1 MPGETF
7 SVDMITETTAKRLA
21 GAMEANAEATMRVA
35 NKMGAYD
42 IPKSWPEIQQ
52 FIRSGRIAQICPV
65 GSKLQVDKES
75 GVSTT
80 IHGGITAAT
89 VNEETFISAIGHA
102 GTAAYE
108 FIFDGSTWHHNSDE
122 VELIMYGISYTGT
135 AQENDMIVV
144 HVQADKVEFTAV
156 GINYDVPQNTAIKNT
171 LSLWTSDLL
180 LYGSIPFCASQK
192 LVSVR
197 EAMAAGT
204 YNITLDH
211 GAYGGGTGQD
221 GTYQFT
227 TTQAIP
233 AGGGIR
239 HSSMGCYQGG
249 GYTKAQITAG
259 TFTTYDADYNVIEQ
273 GIVCTEGSGGT
284 SLGTATGN
292 DPTYRVTA
300 SINFTERNY
309 YGSNRYA
316 HSANRKWLRSDAPGA
331 AAGAIASWWTA
342 SDEFDMPVRSTLPG
356 FLHGL
361 DPAFREI
368 IQPVRK
374 RTAKCI
380 ADGYGYEDTIE
391 TVFLPSMTELAYGK
405 NNNVS
410 ETAANA
416 DGTLATESAWDL
428 YIGATN
434 ADRIKTHNGTPRYY
448 WHRSPFPSVA
458 YGERYSYPDGSL
470 NNSSANGTSG
480 VSAGLAIG

>member
-1 MPGETF
+1 MPNTF
-7 SVDMITETTAKRLA
+7 SVDLITESTGKRLA
-21 GAMEANAEATMRVA
+21 AALEANADATMKMA
-35 NKMGAYD
+35 NKMGAFD
-42 IPKSWPEIQQ
+42 IPKSFQELQAQ
-52 FIRSGRIAQICPV
+52 IRSGRGAQVCPV
-65 GSKLQVDKES
+65 GTKIQVDKES

-80 IHGGITAAT
+80 IHGSITAAT
-89 VNEETFISAIGHA
+89 VNEDTFISAIHHA

-108 FIFDGSTWHHNSDE
+108 FIYDGSTWHHNGDE
-122 VELIMYGISYTGT
+122 VELVMYGISYTGT
-135 AQENDMIVV
+135 PAEGDMIVV
-144 HVQADKVEFTAV
+144 HMQADKIDFDVVA
-156 GINYDVPQNTAIKNT
+156 IDYDVLVNTSLT
-171 LSLWTSDLL
+171 HSLSLWTSDLL

-204 YNITLDH
+204 CNITLDH
-211 GAYGGGTGQD
+211 GAYGGGTAED

-239 HSSMGCYQGG
+239 HTTMGAWRSTYGKSYVTG
-249 GYTKAQITAG
+249 G
-259 TFTTYDADYNVIEQ
+259 TFITYDANYNVIEQ
-273 GIVCTEGSGGT
+273 GLVCTEGSGGT
-284 SLGTATGN
+284 SLGTATAS
-292 DPTYRVTA
+292 DPSRRVTA
-300 SINFTERNY
+300 NINFTERNA

-331 AAGAIASWWTA
+331 ASGAIASWWTA

-374 RTAKCI
+374 RTAKCV
-380 ADGYGYEDTIE
+380 ADGYGYEDTVE
-391 TVFLPSMTELAYGK
+391 TVFLPSMTELNYGK

-410 ETAANA
+410 ETSAKA
-416 DGTLATESAWDL
+416 DGTLATEQPWDK
-428 YIGATN
+428 YVGAGN

-448 WHRSPFPSVA
+448 WHRSPNPSLA
-458 YGERYSYPDGSL
+458 LIERLSRPDGSL
-470 NNSSANGTSG
+470 NDYNAVYTSG
-480 VSAGLAIG
+480 VSAGLDIG

>member
-1 MPGETF
+1 MGTF
-7 SVDMITETTAKRLA
+7 SVDLITETTGKRLA
-21 GAMEANAEATMRVA
+21 EAMEANADATMRVA
-35 NKMGAYD
+35 NKLGAYD
-42 IPKSWPEIQQ
+42 LPKSWPEFQQ
-52 FIRSGRIAQICPV
+52 YIRSGRIAQICPV
-65 GSKLQVDKES
+65 GSKIQVDKES

-89 VNEETFISAIGHA
+89 VVEDTFISAIGHA

-108 FIFDGSTWHHNSDE
+108 FIYDGSTWHHNGDE
-122 VELIMYGISYTGT
+122 VELVMYGISYTGT

-144 HVQADKVEFTAV
+144 HVQANKIEFTAV
-156 GINYDVPQNTAIKNT
+156 GINYDVPQNTAVKNT
-171 LSLWTSDLL
+171 LALWTSDLL

-227 TTQAIP
+227 TTQPIP

-259 TFTTYDADYNVIEQ
+259 TFTTYDAEYNVIEQ
-273 GIVCTEGSGGT
+273 GIVCTEGNGGT

-300 SINFTERNY
+300 YINFTERNY

-405 NNNVS
+405 NNSIS

-416 DGTLATESAWDL
+416 DGTLKTESAWDL

-448 WHRSPFPSVA
+448 WHRSPLPSNA
-458 YGERYSYPDGSL
+458 DYERVSSPDGSL
-470 NNSSANGTSG
+470 DHSSASSSNG
-480 VSAGLAIG
+480 VSAGLAVG